1 MIRTS
6 IMILLAVVMM
16 VACKSNNDGLMPSV
30 TGKAFEIIVVMED
43 EHWKSEAG
51 EAIRQVLGSD
61 LDGLTQS
68 EPTFTLV
75 QIPNEAFTAI
85 FRTHRNILRVGISPD
100 NRKKTLLFSSN
111 VYAQPQLIADIKSET
126 TQDLK
131 AIVES
136 QSELIFSK
144 FNDMEL
150 NRIAKNYLNYEEVE
164 IGTKLREN
172 HQISMIFPKG
182 YRYDVNQPDFAWIS
196 HETAKHSQGVLVYH
210 YDYVSEEAFSLDSLI
225 NRRNE
230 MLKKYVPGPIEN
242 TYMTTALAIPVEYR
256 QFMKDSVYYAELR
269 GLWELAGPDFMGGPF
284 VSLSRV
290 DTFRGRIVTVE
301 GFVYAP
307 RDDKRNF
314 VRQLEAILHS
324 LTIVEP
330 EAQPQLK

>member
-1 MIRTS
+1 MKRE
-6 IMILLAVVMM
+6 ILLITLMLIAFMS
-16 VACKSNNDGLMPSV
+16 CETNNEGLMPSV
-30 TGKAFEIIVVMED
+30 TGKAFEIVVVMEE

-51 EAIRQVLGSD
+51 EAIRQILGSD
-61 LDGLTQS
+61 MEGLMQS
-68 EPTFTLV
+68 EPTFSLV
-75 QIPNEAFTAI
+75 QIPSKAFSDI

-111 VYAQPQLIADIKSET
+111 VYAQPQLVADIKAENA
-126 TQDLK
+126 QDMK

-136 QSELIFSK
+136 QAEVIFSK

-150 NRIAKNYLNYEEVE
+150 SRIAKNYLSYEAAE
-164 IGTKLREN
+164 IGTKLRES
-172 HQISMIFPKG
+172 HQLSMVFPKG

-210 YDYVSEEAFSLDSLI
+210 YDYLSEEAFRPDSLLAK
-225 NRRNE
+225 RNAI
-230 MLKKYVPGPIEN
+230 LKKYVPGPIEG
-242 TYMTTALAIPVEYR
+242 TYMTTADSIPVEYR
-256 QFMKDSVYYAELR
+256 EYMKDSVYYAEIR

-290 DTFRGRIVTVE
+290 DPYRGRVVTVE

-307 RDDKRNF
+307 RDEKRNF
-314 VRQLEAILHS
+314 MRQLEAILQS

-330 EAQPQLK
+330 VDQKESK